1 MEARPPEGLSSRDKI
16 LWAAATML
24 GGESATPPSVR
35 AVAARA
41 GVSAGSVQHHFP
53 TQRELMDEVL
63 VLVYDTVLP
72 DDSVHDSSIPARDR
86 LVATLQRLLVLVE
99 GVDPRDAWDQAFDR
113 YVKSSTDAARE
124 EYLASERE
132 LRRRIEYCLT
142 VLQGEGALAPGDN
155 SRRARFL
162 NTVVSGLS
170 VAQAFPAEAS
180 LLPTELEVLRTAAD
194 YVLNEQPPPE
204 APSAGVE
211 HAGDES

>member
-1 MEARPPEGLSSRDKI
+1 MEERPPAGLSSRDKI

-24 GGESATPPSVR
+24 GGESATTPSVR

-41 GVSAGSVQHHFP
+41 GVSTGSVQHHFP

-86 LVATLQRLLVLVE
+86 LVASLHRLLALTVE
-99 GVDPRDAWDQAFDR
+99 GLDPRDAWGQAFDR
-113 YVKSSTDAARE
+113 YVRPAPTDAARE

-142 VLQGEGALAPGDN
+142 VLQSEGALTPGDN

-162 NTVVSGLS
+162 YTVVSGLS
-170 VAQAFPAEAS
+170 IAQAFPAETS
-180 LLPTELEVLRTAAD
+180 LLATEFEVLRMAAD
-194 YVLNEQPPPE
+194 YVLNEQPPSEEPSSESPRSPE
-204 APSAGVE
+204 
-211 HAGDES
+211 

>member
-1 MEARPPEGLSSRDKI
+1 MTARPPAGLSSRDKI

-24 GGESATPPSVR
+24 GEERATAPSVR

-41 GVSAGSVQHHFP
+41 GVSTGSVQHHFP

-63 VLVYDTVLP
+63 VLVYDTMLP

-86 LVATLQRLLVLVE
+86 LVASLQRLLALTVE
-99 GVDPRDAWDQAFDR
+99 GLDPRDAWDQAFDR
-113 YVKSSTDAARE
+113 YVRRAPTEAARE

-142 VLQGEGALAPGDN
+142 VLQDEGSLAPGDN

-162 NTVVSGLS
+162 YTVVSGLS
-170 VAQAFPAEAS
+170 VAQAFPAETS
-180 LLPTELEVLRTAAD
+180 LLQVELDVLRTAAD
-194 YVLNEQPPPE
+194 YVLNERP
-204 APSAGVE
+204 A
-211 HAGDES
+211 

>member
-24 GGESATPPSVR
+24 GGESATTPSVR

-86 LVATLQRLLVLVE
+86 LVASLQRLLTLGVE
-99 GVDPRDAWDQAFDR
+99 GREPRDTWGEAFDR
-113 YVKSSTDAARE
+113 YVRPAPTDAARE

-142 VLQGEGALAPGDN
+142 VLQGEGSLVPGDN
-155 SRRARFL
+155 ARRARFL
-162 NTVVSGLS
+162 HTVVNGLS
-170 VAQAFPAEAS
+170 IAQAFPAEAP
-180 LLPTELEVLRTAAD
+180 LLPVELDVLRTAAD
-194 YVLNEQPPPE
+194 YVLNEQLP
-204 APSAGVE
+204 
-211 HAGDES
+211 

>member
-24 GGESATPPSVR
+24 GGESATTPSVR

-86 LVATLQRLLVLVE
+86 LVASLQRLLTLGVE
-99 GVDPRDAWDQAFDR
+99 GLEPRDTWGEAFDR
-113 YVKSSTDAARE
+113 YVRPAPTDAARE

-142 VLQGEGALAPGDN
+142 VLQGEGSLVPGDN
-155 SRRARFL
+155 ARRARFL
-162 NTVVSGLS
+162 HTVVNGLS
-170 VAQAFPAEAS
+170 IAQAFPAEAP
-180 LLPTELEVLRTAAD
+180 LLPVELDVLRTATD
-194 YVLNEQPPPE
+194 YVLNEQLP
-204 APSAGVE
+204 
-211 HAGDES
+211 